1 LDRNRFK
8 DSLGLELIDVLLP
21 FLWSSEGTKVREK
34 QLNLKEERSIQI
46 LRFNVNLSPEETN
59 VVDFDFLFTVP
70 DQE

>member
-1 LDRNRFK
+1 MDRNRFK

-21 FLWSSEGTKVREK
+21 FLWSSEGAKVREK
-34 QLNLKEERSIQI
+34 QLNLKEEGSIQI

-59 VVDFDFLFTVP
+59 VVDFNFLLTVP

>member
-1 LDRNRFK
+1 MDRNRFK

>member
-1 LDRNRFK
+1 MDRNRFK

-21 FLWSSEGTKVREK
+21 FLWSSEGAKVGEK
-34 QLNLKEERSIQI
+34 QLNLKEEGSIQI

-59 VVDFDFLFTVP
+59 VVDFNFLLTVP